1 MAESETVQIKTE
13 EIWAGDRRKAAMAAR
28 LMACCLGIQARPG
41 FDLTGEQRG
50 GYQHSKVYAMG
61 ECVFK
66 DAWDV
71 SPEEEEFRRLELLLV
86 DEEGNIL
93 AKSEQ
98 HYTLG
103 HALDLLERLPLRVS
117 PHANNWLK
125 NALGE
130 PGPATARPSS
140 GATRP
145 LVALGN
151 GGPELRKHDE
161 GEQAHG
167 GVHDG
172 LEHGPAGGEEHG

>member
-1 MAESETVQIKTE
+1 MAEVSTVESEASAV
-13 EIWAGDRRKAAMAAR
+13 WASDRRKAAMAAR

-50 GYQHSKVYAMG
+50 GHQRSKAYAMG

-66 DAWDV
+66 DAWDA
-71 SPEEEEFRRLELLLV
+71 SPEDESGRLELLLV

-98 HYTLG
+98 NYQLG

-117 PHANNWLK
+117 PHADEWLK

-130 PGPATARPSS
+130 PGPATARTSPV
-140 GATRP
+140 GA
-145 LVALGN
+145 
-151 GGPELRKHDE
+151 ELADPCRKK
-161 GEQAHG
+161 Q
-167 GVHDG
+167 
-172 LEHGPAGGEEHG
+172 